1 MCNHMQVINEDLENI
16 YYQVSKMEKK
26 KWHIII
32 KLIQPSHLII
42 EHFKKLE

>member
-26 KWHIII
+26 YDT
-32 KLIQPSHLII
+32 SS
-42 EHFKKLE
+42 